1 MSFITNYHSVPDPN
15 NSTTALLPA
24 NGVFI
29 GTGRLC
35 TGYNSVCL
43 FIDVG
48 PGNSASDG
56 VQIQFSDTNIWNGP
70 YTTGST
76 ITGIGGN
83 NLLTTNA
90 SDTTSALNS
99 FIMISNGPFS
109 SQSNNILALN
119 SNLAIMPSMWS
130 PVNLTGIIGSV
141 QFTGTNQITITGVGF
156 NTVTPYI
163 TIGTTIQLYVNF
175 VLQNFLINAVP
186 STYTSNSIVL
196 STSNSTVVN
205 PLILSG
211 TILAAIASGGNTIT
225 ISGVGV
231 NTRLINIGDSIQL
244 LMATSTTMVINTFV
258 ITAIATNTA
267 TSIILTTTGGANG
280 TTTGTPLG
288 GNITSVVVTNA
299 VTAMIITITG
309 TNLSLFAIIVGST
322 IQLLIS
328 NVLQTYQVTY
338 ITTATTTSI
347 VLMASIANTNTGTA
361 TNIVSILN
369 IMEALPG
376 TVSVVPVLTNTTTL
390 TITGTFVVATT
401 SANIFPGSL
410 VQVMTA
416 TGPLICVVTA
426 IATNTTTTIALTIVA
441 TTVVTITS
449 TTVSLMNPGPV
460 DTSIFNPTLLT
471 GNVTSAVVSSNV
483 LTIKG
488 NNLNYPLIQVGA
500 SLQLLFTTSTT
511 MTTQNFTVSSI
522 SASSSSLMTLN
533 VTGGSNGT
541 ASGITLQ
548 GNITSVV
555 VSSVG
560 TVLTIIGTGL
570 STNTITVGS
579 CIQVLIASVLQTYTV
594 TSLTT
599 ISSVLITLVT
609 SGNTNVGTAINIVGV
624 LNPLMLLPGIVTSA
638 VVAGATL
645 TIGGTFNVTTIGF
658 ILFVG
663 SIIQITLA
671 GVLQNYVITSIT
683 VTTTTLTLGV
693 TNNATTGTA
702 TVFNVSI
709 INSCVTIANAVVS
722 LISPGSGWNYSTGLW
737 SPEYTSQYIASI
749 NFTETYNFI
758 KQYYRIIYINGSTA
772 QTSCNISS
780 YLSPTT
786 NNMTVTVDNVN
797 TDLYGNTV
805 VVEPKTILEFKF
817 QPYTTAINNL
827 TTVVYS
833 TTPSITAAIANS
845 TLITTA
851 VPGTPGVFISQS
863 KQYCLYQPGK
873 TIVIYATGLIGAA
886 SNTSGVTC
894 DIGFFDTAIS
904 PTQGGNG
911 VFFSYNLITG
921 ISVNIFN
928 SRTGLTISIPQ
939 YLWNTD
945 KMDGTGSSGI
955 KINFSTIQF
964 FIIRFTW
971 VGVGL
976 VQFGFNCMGAPIV
989 CHTVSNYNT
998 LLLPI
1003 TSCPNLPIRFRMTT
1017 ITSSDSGTLVQSASS
1032 VMVEGGH
1039 NPEGLLFSCSNGG
1052 ASATG
1057 IAITNNVET
1066 PMLAITGAC
1075 NTTIGPITP
1084 TSSTTNTYYH
1094 NLIRLLTMSKIN
1106 TSSTAGTVLIS
1117 VRLYPAG
1124 TLYYTTT
1131 IANGTTGTTW
1141 TDVNTSQSIIKSAQG
1156 GTVAGTIPG
1165 TSGGTFTTVG
1175 SILLYQEY
1183 IYDKTQPSNL
1193 NMLSNSYSAIGA
1205 DSQNV
1210 CDIIIITAMGCGITQ
1225 TGLCSLSWE
1234 ELQ

>member
-1 MSFITNYHSVPDPN
+1 MSFITNFHSVPDPS
-15 NSTTALLPA
+15 NSTTANLPA

-29 GTGRLC
+29 GVGKVC

-43 FIDVG
+43 FIDAG
-48 PGNSASDG
+48 PGNSSSNG
-56 VQIQFSDTNIWNGP
+56 VQIQFSDNNIWNGP

-76 ITGIGGN
+76 TTGIGGN
-83 NLLTTNA
+83 SLLTIDPTD
-90 SDTTSALNS
+90 STSALNS

-119 SNLAIMPSMWS
+119 SNLVTMPSMWI
-130 PVNLTGIIGSV
+130 PVNLTGTIGSV

-156 NTVTPYI
+156 NIATPYI

-186 STYTSNSIVL
+186 STYTSTSIVL
-196 STSNSTVVN
+196 STTNSTVVN

-211 TILAAIASGGNTIT
+211 TILSAVASGGNTLT

-231 NTRLINIGDSIQL
+231 NTRLIGIGDTIQL
-244 LMATSTTMVINTFV
+244 LMATSTTMVINTFIV
-258 ITAIATNTA
+258 TAIPTNTA

-299 VTAMIITITG
+299 TTAMTITITG
-309 TNLSLFAIIVGST
+309 TNLSLFAIIIGST
-322 IQLLIS
+322 LQLLIS

-347 VLMASIANTNTGTA
+347 VLLASIANTNTGTA

-376 TVSVVPVLTNTTTL
+376 TVSSNPVLTNTTTL

-401 SANIFPGSL
+401 SANIFAGSL
-410 VQVMTA
+410 VQVTTA

-426 IATNTTTTIALTIVA
+426 IATNTVGTIALTIVA

-449 TTVSLMNPGPV
+449 TTVSLMNPGPI
-460 DTSIFNPTLLT
+460 DASIFNPNLLT
-471 GNVTSAVVSSNV
+471 GNVTSAVVASNV

-488 NNLNYPLIQVGA
+488 TNLTYPLIQVGS
-500 SLQLLFTTSTT
+500 SLELLFTTSTT

-522 SASSSSLMTLN
+522 GAPTSNLMTLST
-533 VTGGSNGT
+533 TGGTNGT
-541 ASGITLQ
+541 SSGIPLQ
-548 GNITSVV
+548 GNITSVI

-624 LNPLMLLPGIVTSA
+624 LNSLMLLPGTVTSA
-638 VVAGATL
+638 VVAATTL
-645 TIGGTFNVTTIGF
+645 TIGGTFNVTTVGLV
-658 ILFVG
+658 LFVG

-671 GVLQNYVITSIT
+671 GILQNYVITSVTIT
-683 VTTTTLTLGV
+683 ATTITLGV

-709 INSCVTIANAVVS
+709 INSSVSIVNAVVS
-722 LISPGSGWNYSTGLW
+722 LTSPGSGWNYSTGMW
-737 SPEYTSQYIASI
+737 TSEYTSQYIASI

-758 KQYYRIIYINGSTA
+758 KQYYRVLYINGITA
-772 QTSCNISS
+772 QTSFNMTS
-780 YLSPTT
+780 YLSPVT
-786 NNMTVTVDNVN
+786 NNMSVVLEDTN
-797 TDLYGNTV
+797 TDLYGNFE
-805 VVEPKTILEFKF
+805 VVEPKTVLEFKC
-817 QPYTTAINNL
+817 QPYTNTINTL
-827 TTVVYS
+827 TTIVYS
-833 TTPSITAAIANS
+833 TTPSITAAVANA
-845 TLITTA
+845 TMIITA
-851 VPGTPGVFISQS
+851 VPGTPGTLICQS

-873 TIVIYATGLIGAA
+873 TMVLYATGLIGATN
-886 SNTSGVTC
+886 NTSGVTC
-894 DIGFFDTAIS
+894 DIGIFDTPIS

-911 VFFSYNLITG
+911 IFYSFNSITG
-921 ISVNIFN
+921 ISINIFN
-928 SRTGLTISIPQ
+928 SRTGLTVNIPQ
-939 YLWNTD
+939 YLWNVD
-945 KMDGTGSSGI
+945 KMDGTGTSNI
-955 KINFSTIQF
+955 KVNFATIQF

-971 VGVGL
+971 VGIGL
-976 VQFGFNCMGAPIV
+976 AQFGFNCMGNFVV
-989 CHTVSNYNT
+989 CHVITNYNVIT
-998 LLLPI
+998 LPI

-1017 ITSSDSGTLVQSASS
+1017 TTSSDSGTLVQSASS
-1032 VMVEGGH
+1032 ILVEGGH
-1039 NPEGLLFSCSNGG
+1039 NPEGLLFSCSNGA

-1057 IAITNNVET
+1057 IAITSGVET

-1084 TSSTTNTYYH
+1084 TSSLTNTYYH
-1094 NLIRLLTMSKIN
+1094 NLVRLLTISKIN
-1106 TSSTAGTVLIS
+1106 TTITSTMLVS

-1124 TLYYTTT
+1124 TPYYTAN
-1131 IANGTTGTTW
+1131 IANGVNGTTW
-1141 TDVNTSQSIIKSAQG
+1141 TDSNTIQSIIKFAQG

-1183 IYDKTQPSNL
+1183 IYGRSNPVNL
-1193 NMLSNSYSAIGA
+1193 NMLTNSYSTIGS
-1205 DSQNV
+1205 DSQNI
-1210 CDIIIITAMGCGITQ
+1210 CDIIIVTGMGCGAAV
-1225 TGLCSLSWE
+1225 TGLCSLTWE